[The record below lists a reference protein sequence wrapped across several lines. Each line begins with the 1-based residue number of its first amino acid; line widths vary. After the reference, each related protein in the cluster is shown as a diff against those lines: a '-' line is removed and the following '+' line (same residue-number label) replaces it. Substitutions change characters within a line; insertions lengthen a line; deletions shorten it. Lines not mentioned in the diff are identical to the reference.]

1 MLKHFIHTI
10 LILLFSIGLLAQE
23 TGSRSVGAAYNLN
36 LIASPAE
43 GGTVDGSGSYEEG
56 TTVTAT
62 ATAAEAYI
70 FQHWMNETNEIV
82 SDEAVYTFSMPAKN
96 LSLTANFVCTP
107 GWEEVENLQYNM
119 QVVAQIR
126 INNAV
131 SLNPNT
137 LVGAFV
143 GYECRGIA
151 SPMPDFDGL
160 VFLTVS
166 SNEIAGELVELRIWD
181 SEFCESC
188 TAAQAF
194 EFENQVQV
202 GSLDEPFIIECLN
215 ETTLNINFN
224 QGYKWFSMNVVQFDM
239 SPNALLSDLQPC
251 YNDRIIGQHNFAVYS
266 GTEWVGSLTT
276 LSPNEMYRMR
286 LCSSQSI
293 ELTSNQAPN
302 DPLLLSAGSSWIGYL
317 PNACLSVNEALAN
330 LTPAPAYNDRI
341 LGQNA
346 FALFNGTQWIGS
358 LTQLCPGNGYIIKL
372 TSDSELAFPYIMK
385 QNELNKASDK
395 TRLVSP
401 TGVYPDQ
408 NFQHQMMLV
417 AQTSNPNDIVYAYSG
432 NTLSGIG
439 KSTSNEN
446 LIFMH
451 IGSHADTEEEIS
463 FKIWRSDLQ
472 KLVDCDQKV
481 QFQPMRL
488 IGDVR
493 QPFVISTKK

>member
-1 MLKHFIHTI
+1 MLKHFIHTT
-10 LILLFSIGLLAQE
+10 LVLLFSIGLLAQE
-23 TGSRSVGAAYNLN
+23 SGFYSVGAAYNLS
-36 LIASPAE
+36 LIALPAE
-43 GGTVDGSGSYEEG
+43 GGIVEGSGSYEEG
-56 TTVTAT
+56 TAVTAT
-62 ATAAEAYI
+62 ATAAETYI
-70 FQHWMNETNEIV
+70 FQYWMNAANEVV
-82 SDEAVYTFSMPAKN
+82 SEEAVYSFSMPAN
-96 LSLTANFVCTP
+96 DLSLTANFACTP

-131 SLNPNT
+131 SVNPNT

-143 GYECRGIA
+143 GNECRGIA

-166 SNEIAGELVELRIWD
+166 SNEASGELVELKIWD
-181 SEFCESC
+181 SDFCESC

-194 EFENQVQV
+194 EFENQVQI

-239 SPNALLSDLQPC
+239 SPNALLSDLEPC
-251 YNDRIIGQHNFAVYS
+251 YNDRIIGQHSFAVYS

-276 LSPNEMYRMR
+276 LSPTEMYRMR
-286 LCSSQSI
+286 LCSAQSI

-317 PNACLSVNEALAN
+317 PDACLSVNEALAD
-330 LTPAPAYNDRI
+330 LTPEPAYNDRI

-372 TSDSELAFPYIMK
+372 SSDSELTFPYVMK
-385 QNELNKASDK
+385 QNEVVKGSDE
-395 TRLVSP
+395 TSLVSP
-401 TGVYPDQ
+401 IGAYPDQ
-408 NFQHQMMLV
+408 NFQHKMMV
-417 AQTSNPNDIVYAYSG
+417 IAQTNNPNDIVYAYIGDS
-432 NTLSGIG
+432 LSGIG
-439 KSTSNEN
+439 KVTNNEN
-446 LIFMH
+446 LIFMT

-472 KLVDCDQKV
+472 ELVDSDQKV
-481 QFQPMRL
+481 LFQPMSL
-488 IGDVR
+488 VGDIR
-493 QPFVISTKK
+493 QPFMISIKK